1 MQHYSSIEDT
11 PQKPVW
17 LTIGVFDGVH
27 LGHQAILRRLVEGAR
42 RDSADSLVVT
52 FHPHPAVVLGK
63 IDHPRYLTSPEER
76 ARLLGE
82 SGVDIV
88 ITLPFTL
95 QMASLSAEEFMQW
108 LSSRFEIRQLL
119 AGADF
124 ALGKGREGNLA
135 RLRQIG
141 ETMGYGLQVIEP
153 VLLEGERI
161 SSSLIRD
168 YLQKGEVRQAGRLLG
183 RYYRIHGQVIHGDG
197 RGKQLGFPTA
207 NLAFWEEQLLPAGG
221 VYATWAWVN
230 GVRFPSVTNLGFR
243 PTFDQH
249 NLRPHLETHLLDF
262 QHNLYGQTVE
272 LEFVQ
277 HLRSEIR
284 FGSVEALIK
293 QVNQDKKTAKEVLNH
308 AP

>member
-1 MQHYSSIEDT
+1 MQHYSSFEEA
-11 PQKPVW
+11 PPSPVW

-27 LGHQAILRRLVEGAR
+27 RGHQAILRQLAEGAHH
-42 RDSADSLVVT
+42 DSAASLVVT

-63 IDHPRYLTSPEER
+63 IEYPRYLTSPQER

-82 SGVDIV
+82 AGVDMI

-95 QMASLSAEEFMQW
+95 QMAALSAEEFMRW
-108 LSSRFEIRQLL
+108 ISSRFEIRQVL
-119 AGADF
+119 AGSDF
-124 ALGKGREGNLA
+124 ALGKGREGNVT

-141 ETMGYGLQVIEP
+141 EQMGFGLQVIQP
-153 VLLEGERI
+153 VLLDGERI

-168 YLQKGEVRQAGRLLG
+168 HLQKGEVQQASRLLG
-183 RYYRIHGQVIHGDG
+183 RYYRISGRVIHGDG

-207 NLAFWEEQLLPAGG
+207 NIQFWEEQLLPAGG
-221 VYATWAWVN
+221 VYATWAWLN
-230 GVRFPSVTNLGFR
+230 GVRYPSVTNLGFR

-249 NLRPHLETHLLDF
+249 SLQPHLETHLLDF
-262 QHNLYGQTVE
+262 QQDLYNQPIE
-272 LEFVQ
+272 LDFIQ

-284 FGSVEALIK
+284 FASVDALIE
-293 QVNQDKKTAKEVLNH
+293 QVNKDKKTAEEVLKY

>member
-1 MQHYSSIEDT
+1 MQHYSSFEEA
-11 PQKPVW
+11 PSSPVW

-27 LGHQAILRRLVEGAR
+27 RGHQAILRQLTEGAHH
-42 RDSADSLVVT
+42 DSAASLVVT

-63 IDHPRYLTSPEER
+63 IENPRYLTSPQER

-82 SGVDIV
+82 AGVDMI

-95 QMASLSAEEFMQW
+95 QMAALSAEEFMGW
-108 LSSRFEIRQLL
+108 VSSRFEIRQLL

-124 ALGKGREGNLA
+124 ALGKGREGNLS
-135 RLRQIG
+135 RLEQIG
-141 ETMGYGLQVIEP
+141 QQMGFGLQVIQP
-153 VLLEGERI
+153 VLLDGERI

-168 YLQKGEVRQAGRLLG
+168 HLQKGKVQQASRLLG
-183 RYYRIHGQVIHGDG
+183 RYYRISGSVIHGDG

-207 NLAFWEEQLLPAGG
+207 NLQFWEEQLLPAGG

-230 GVRFPSVTNLGFR
+230 GVRYPSVTNLGFR

-249 NLRPHLETHLLDF
+249 SPQPHLETHLLDF
-262 QHNLYGQTVE
+262 HRNLYNQQIE
-272 LEFVQ
+272 LDFVH

-284 FGSVEALIK
+284 FASVDALIE
-293 QVNQDKKTAKEVLNH
+293 QVNQDKKTAEEVLKY